1 MPESNKTEK
10 ATPQRRKKA
19 REEGQVVRSREFGSL
34 LAVIGAMATLR
45 FVVPDMAVHWRGFYN
60 SLLTSATEGE
70 IDSNGVVLY
79 WTAVEVLRWIG
90 PVLLVAMMVSVG
102 VTIAQGGISFAP
114 SALAFKFS
122 RMNPSARLG
131 QVFSLTSM
139 SAMAKSLLPFG
150 LIALFG
156 VTALSGSWGAL
167 ARASTGG
174 MAALLAVTG
183 QALVSV
189 AWKSALVL
197 LAWGGIDYFLT
208 WRQNESKLKM
218 SKEEVKRDH
227 KESDGNPF
235 IKGQVRK
242 RQRAM
247 RDRRKPLAA
256 AATATMVVTNPTHFA
271 VALRYDQ
278 GMSAP
283 EVVAKGL
290 DLLAQKIKAIAAE
303 NDVPVVENKVLA
315 RSLYKNV
322 EVGQKIPSDLYQAV
336 AEILVVVFRAQA
348 EVREREAMRSRLN
361 AFGRETGSR

>member
-1 MPESNKTEK
+1 MAESNKTEK

-34 LAVIGAMATLR
+34 LAVIGAVATLR

-70 IDSNGVVLY
+70 IDGNGAVLY
-79 WTAVEVLRWIG
+79 WTTVEVLRWIG
-90 PVLLVAMMVSVG
+90 PLLLVAMMVSVG
-102 VTIAQGGISFAP
+102 VTIAQGGVSFAP
-114 SALAFKFS
+114 SALAFKFN
-122 RMNPSARLG
+122 RINPAARLG

-139 SAMAKSLLPFG
+139 GALAKSLVPFA

-156 VTALSGSWGAL
+156 VTALSGRWVEL
-167 ARASTGG
+167 ARACTGG
-174 MAALLAVTG
+174 MAGVLAVTG
-183 QALVSV
+183 QAIASV

-197 LAWGGIDYFLT
+197 TAWGGVDYFLT

-235 IKGQVRK
+235 TKGQVRK

-247 RDRRKPLAA
+247 RERKPLAA

-271 VALRYDQ
+271 VALRYEQ
-278 GMSAP
+278 GMAAP
-283 EVVAKGL
+283 EVVTKGL
-290 DLLAQKIKAIAAE
+290 DFLAQKIKAIAAE

-315 RSLYKNV
+315 RALYKNV
-322 EVGQKIPSDLYQAV
+322 EVGQRIPSELYQAV

-361 AFGRETGSR
+361 AFGEETGAR